1 MKALIKTWWFWTI
14 LVMVFILVYTFTA
27 AANKAASDK
36 KA

>member
-14 LVMVFILVYTFTA
+14 LVAVFILVYTFTS
-27 AANKAASDK
+27 AANKTAN